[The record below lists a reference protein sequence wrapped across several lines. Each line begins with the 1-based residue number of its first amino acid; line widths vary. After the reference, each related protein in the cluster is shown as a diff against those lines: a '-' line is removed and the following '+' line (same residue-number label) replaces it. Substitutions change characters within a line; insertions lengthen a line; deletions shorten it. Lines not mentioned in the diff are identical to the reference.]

1 MIKLEVGKKYKTR
14 NCMTIEIVDA
24 LFGGTMVGRN
34 VVNGHTYDYKQN
46 GLCHCGQA
54 LCDYDIISEV
64 VENPINEAWKEG
76 LKNIDFNS
84 CFPEEKPEI
93 TIEDMKAIM
102 ENSVFNIGIKFGPPL
117 SQEEGISYNGE
128 STKQNTFTISVDLP
142 QGTQSI
148 NLERT
153 VSIEGVPYLANIK
166 LEKM

>member
-14 NCMTIEIVDA
+14 NCMTIEIVDE
-24 LFGGTMVGRN
+24 LFGGTMVGRD
-34 VVNGHTYDYKQN
+34 VVTDYNYDYKQN

-54 LCDYDIISEV
+54 LCRYDTISEV

-84 CFPEEKPEI
+84 CFPEADEYDVKD
-93 TIEDMKAIM
+93 T
-102 ENSVFNIGIKFGPPL
+102 
-117 SQEEGISYNGE
+117 
-128 STKQNTFTISVDLP
+128 TKQNTFTISVDLP

-148 NLERT
+148 NLERI